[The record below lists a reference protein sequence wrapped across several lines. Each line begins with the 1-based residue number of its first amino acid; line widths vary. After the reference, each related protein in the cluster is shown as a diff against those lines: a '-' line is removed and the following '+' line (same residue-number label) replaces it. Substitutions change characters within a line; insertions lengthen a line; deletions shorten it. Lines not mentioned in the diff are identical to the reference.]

1 MAEVLFSTNRAPTSA
16 QLLALY
22 NSVGWSQYT
31 SSPQA
36 LLAGVQN
43 SLRVATAWTEDGK
56 LIGLARVV
64 GDGHTIAY
72 LQDVLVHPAWQRT
85 GVGKWLVQEVFGPYA
100 RVRQQVLLAD
110 DEPGLRSFY
119 ESMGFRE
126 IRDVDEGGL
135 RAFIR
140 HGSD

>member
-1 MAEVLFSTNRAPTSA
+1 MAEVLFSTGRIPTQA
-16 QLLALY
+16 QLVRLY
-22 NSVGWSQYT
+22 NSVGWSAYT
-31 SSPQA
+31 ADPTA
-36 LLAGVQN
+36 LHAGVEH
-43 SLRVATAWTEDGK
+43 SLRVATAWTEEGD

-72 LQDVLVHPAWQRT
+72 LQDVLVHPSWQRT

-100 RVRQQVLLAD
+100 HVRQQVLLTD
-110 DEPGLRSFY
+110 DDPAQRSFY

-126 IRDVDEGGL
+126 IREVDG

-140 HGSD
+140 HGGA